1 MALRPSLPS
10 RALCLLWL
18 SPWTR
23 ALSVPPRR
31 PPPSPRGR
39 RAAEGNYGRRP
50 PRGQPAG
57 GGGWRPTAQRGPP
70 SWDDEYDEDDEQE
83 APAGEFLFGVNPV
96 LAALKQR
103 RRKMYKLLVQDSME
117 LKKRKDG
124 AAVALVQRLAIEQ
137 GVPIVATDK
146 GTLNNHCGNRPHQGL
161 VLQAEPLE
169 YETMVAMPPPPER
182 KAEGPL
188 PLWLALDEVGDPMNL
203 GALLRSA
210 HFLGVDGVL
219 VSEKNSAPLTPVVS
233 KASSGASEIMRV
245 HATRNLP
252 KTLASAADQG
262 WAVVGAAL
270 EDSVAPS
277 ELSSTQPTVLVMGSE
292 GAGLRLLVRRSCSQF
307 VRIPGAASG
316 AVGDSVD
323 SLNVSVAGGILLY
336 ALLNPRD

>member
-1 MALRPSLPS
+1 MLRARPT
-10 RALCLLWL
+10 ALCLLWL
-18 SPWTR
+18 SPYTR

-39 RAAEGNYGRRP
+39 RAAESNYARRP
-50 PRGQPAG
+50 SRGQPAG
-57 GGGWRPTAQRGPP
+57 GGGGWRPGAPSVSR
-70 SWDDEYDEDDEQE
+70 SWDEDEYDEDEQLPE
-83 APAGEFLFGVNPV
+83 VPDGEFLFGVNPV

-103 RRKMYKLLVQDSME
+103 RRRMYRLLVQDSID

-124 AAVALVQRLAIEQ
+124 AAVALVQKLAVER
-137 GVPIVATDK
+137 GVPVFETDK
-146 GTLNNHCGNRPHQGL
+146 GRLNNYCGNRPHQGI
-161 VLQAEPLE
+161 VLQADPLE
-169 YETMVAMPPPPER
+169 YEPMARMPPPPEPVAGAR
-182 KAEGPL
+182 M

-233 KASSGASEIMRV
+233 KASSGACEIMRV

-252 KTLASAADQG
+252 KTLNSAAEQG

-277 ELSSTQPTVLVMGSE
+277 ELSRTKPTVLVMGSE
-292 GAGLRLLVRRSCSQF
+292 GAGLRLLVRRACSQF
-307 VRIPGAASG
+307 VRIPGGGSG
-316 AVGDSVD
+316 DTNDSVD
-323 SLNVSVAGGILLY
+323 SLNVSVAGGILLF
-336 ALLNPRD
+336 ALLNP